1 MSLLT
6 FTRKNPSENVSVV
19 DAVRSI
25 NRLLERQ
32 YPDCTC
38 SVVGTAETGYPSEW
52 VTIELEITLDSVAC
66 LNWYRKQAEERRLKL
81 SDWKARESSLEP
93 DVTGRFV
100 CR

>member
-6 FTRKNPSENVSVV
+6 LTRKEPSENVSVI

-38 SVVGTAETGYPSEW
+38 SVVGAAEAGYPSEW
-52 VTIELEITLDSVAC
+52 VTVELEITLDSIAC
-66 LNWYRKQAEERRLKL
+66 LNWYRKQAEQRRLKL
-81 SDWKARESSLEP
+81 SGWKAQESSLEP
-93 DVTGRFV
+93 DVTGRFL
-100 CR
+100 RT